1 MSTVI
6 QLARSPRRERDAV
19 TSVRHL
25 WGIVIAGG
33 SDDRPFPS
41 HYSAPRGRRLR
52 AVDSQASREMALV
65 RTLERATRLIP
76 AERLVTVLER
86 EELAR
91 HAADLAEFGEV
102 RVVVQPAWRGTAA
115 QIFLPALRIHREDPH
130 ATIVVLPHEQI
141 LDHDARMMHYVA
153 RAARAVD
160 IRPDVPVVIGAPPR
174 SPDPHQPWIEPG
186 EPVEGLE
193 TFSIR
198 TVQRFIGSAS
208 PREATTLFEGNGLL
222 STLVIIAK
230 AKTLISLGRTYLPDV
245 LETLE
250 PLEDAFGGPE
260 ERLLCDAV
268 YECMPVAGITG
279 GLLERA
285 RQLAVLPIPGVVW
298 REDVGRLAL
307 AS

>member
-1 MSTVI
+1 MGTI
-6 QLARSPRRERDAV
+6 IELPRSSRRTHDPGAAL
-19 TSVRHL
+19 RHL
-25 WGIVIAGG
+25 HGIIIAGG
-33 SDDRPFPS
+33 NHDRTFPS

-52 AVDSQASREMALV
+52 CVDSQVSDEMALV
-65 RTLERATRLIP
+65 RTLERASRLIP

-86 EELAR
+86 AELAR
-91 HAADLAEFGEV
+91 HAAELAEFGDV

-115 QIFLPALRIHREDPH
+115 QVFLPALRIHREDPH

-141 LDHDARMMHYVA
+141 LDHDARLMHYVA

-160 IRPDVPVVIGAPPR
+160 VRPDVPVVIGAPPR

-198 TVQRFIGSAS
+198 AVQRFVGSTS
-208 PREATTLFEGNGLL
+208 PREATTLYEGNGLL
-222 STLVIIAK
+222 STLVVIAK
-230 AKTLISLGRTYLPDV
+230 VRTLISLGRTYLPDV

-268 YECMPVAGITG
+268 YECMPMAGITA
-279 GLLERA
+279 GLLERT

-298 REDVGRLAL
+298 REDVARLAL

>member
-1 MSTVI
+1 MATIIELPRQTRRVPDSTV
-6 QLARSPRRERDAV
+6 L
-19 TSVRHL
+19 RHL
-25 WGIVIAGG
+25 YGIVIAGG
-33 SDDRPFPS
+33 ADDRPFPS

-52 AVDSQASREMALV
+52 CVDSQASREMALV
-65 RTLERATRLIP
+65 RTLERASRLIP
-76 AERLVTVLER
+76 ADRLVTVLER
-86 EELAR
+86 AELAR
-91 HAADLAEFGEV
+91 HAAELAEFGAV

-115 QIFLPALRIHREDPH
+115 QIFLPALRIQREDPH

-141 LDHDARMMHYVA
+141 LDHDARLMHYVA
-153 RAARAVD
+153 RAARAVE
-160 IRPDVPVVIGAPPR
+160 IRPDVPIVIGAPPR
-174 SPDPHQPWIEPG
+174 SPDPHQPWLEPG

-198 TVQRFIGSAS
+198 TVQRFVGATS
-208 PREATTLFEGNGLL
+208 PREATSLFEGNGLL

-230 AKTLISLGRTYLPDV
+230 AKTLISLGRTHLPDV

-260 ERLLCDAV
+260 ERLLCEAV
-268 YECMPVAGITG
+268 YEYMPIAGITA

-298 REDVGRLAL
+298 REDFARLAL